1 MDPLSPQNKKEKLLS
16 SPIRSKDTQGNNIEL
31 IGQEDDKIF
40 WDTNGKRYA
49 KSSSGLYTRYTM
61 DRKQSIEFRKEL
73 AKTHDYVAA
82 DLERNKFLINQLTT
96 KTMKLTQ
103 LRKLIREEIQRT
115 QENVELRP
123 NSPQIKQYWSIMV
136 ENQPADVI
144 NMLTDLTSGKLSYDA
159 FISATEEDIY
169 DSFRD
174 DDEDMDD
181 EDMDDEDF

>member
-1 MDPLSPQNKKEKLLS
+1 
-16 SPIRSKDTQGNNIEL
+16 
-31 IGQEDDKIF
+31 
-40 WDTNGKRYA
+40 
-49 KSSSGLYTRYTM
+49 
-61 DRKQSIEFRKEL
+61 
-73 AKTHDYVAA
+73 
-82 DLERNKFLINQLTT
+82 
-96 KTMKLTQ
+96 MKLNQ

-159 FISATEEDIY
+159 FVSSTEEDIY

-181 EDMDDEDF
+181 DDF

>member
-1 MDPLSPQNKKEKLLS
+1 
-16 SPIRSKDTQGNNIEL
+16 
-31 IGQEDDKIF
+31 
-40 WDTNGKRYA
+40 
-49 KSSSGLYTRYTM
+49 
-61 DRKQSIEFRKEL
+61 
-73 AKTHDYVAA
+73 
-82 DLERNKFLINQLTT
+82 
-96 KTMKLTQ
+96 MKLTQ

-144 NMLTDLTSGKLSYDA
+144 NMLTDLTSGKLSYDD

-181 EDMDDEDF
+181 EDMDDDDF

>member
-1 MDPLSPQNKKEKLLS
+1 
-16 SPIRSKDTQGNNIEL
+16 
-31 IGQEDDKIF
+31 
-40 WDTNGKRYA
+40 
-49 KSSSGLYTRYTM
+49 
-61 DRKQSIEFRKEL
+61 
-73 AKTHDYVAA
+73 
-82 DLERNKFLINQLTT
+82 
-96 KTMKLTQ
+96 MKLTQ

-115 QENVELRP
+115 QENLELRP

-174 DDEDMDD
+174 DD
-181 EDMDDEDF
+181 DF

>member
-1 MDPLSPQNKKEKLLS
+1 
-16 SPIRSKDTQGNNIEL
+16 
-31 IGQEDDKIF
+31 
-40 WDTNGKRYA
+40 
-49 KSSSGLYTRYTM
+49 
-61 DRKQSIEFRKEL
+61 
-73 AKTHDYVAA
+73 
-82 DLERNKFLINQLTT
+82 
-96 KTMKLTQ
+96 MKLTQ

-115 QENVELRP
+115 QENLELRP

-169 DSFRD
+169 NSFRD

-181 EDMDDEDF
+181 EDMDDDDF

>member
-1 MDPLSPQNKKEKLLS
+1 
-16 SPIRSKDTQGNNIEL
+16 
-31 IGQEDDKIF
+31 
-40 WDTNGKRYA
+40 
-49 KSSSGLYTRYTM
+49 
-61 DRKQSIEFRKEL
+61 
-73 AKTHDYVAA
+73 
-82 DLERNKFLINQLTT
+82 
-96 KTMKLTQ
+96 MKLNQ

-181 EDMDDEDF
+181 EDMDDDDF

>member
-1 MDPLSPQNKKEKLLS
+1 
-16 SPIRSKDTQGNNIEL
+16 
-31 IGQEDDKIF
+31 
-40 WDTNGKRYA
+40 
-49 KSSSGLYTRYTM
+49 
-61 DRKQSIEFRKEL
+61 
-73 AKTHDYVAA
+73 
-82 DLERNKFLINQLTT
+82 
-96 KTMKLTQ
+96 MKLNE
-103 LRKLIREEIQRT
+103 LRQLIREEIQRT

-181 EDMDDEDF
+181 EDMDDDDF

>member
-1 MDPLSPQNKKEKLLS
+1 MKL
-16 SPIRSKDTQGNNIEL
+16 
-31 IGQEDDKIF
+31 
-40 WDTNGKRYA
+40 
-49 KSSSGLYTRYTM
+49 
-61 DRKQSIEFRKEL
+61 
-73 AKTHDYVAA
+73 
-82 DLERNKFLINQLTT
+82 NQLR
-96 KTMKLTQ
+96 Q
-103 LRKLIREEIQRT
+103 LIREEIQRT

-181 EDMDDEDF
+181 EDMDDDDF

>member
-1 MDPLSPQNKKEKLLS
+1 MKL
-16 SPIRSKDTQGNNIEL
+16 
-31 IGQEDDKIF
+31 
-40 WDTNGKRYA
+40 
-49 KSSSGLYTRYTM
+49 
-61 DRKQSIEFRKEL
+61 
-73 AKTHDYVAA
+73 
-82 DLERNKFLINQLTT
+82 NQLR
-96 KTMKLTQ
+96 Q
-103 LRKLIREEIQRT
+103 LIRVEIQRT

-181 EDMDDEDF
+181 EDMDDDDF

>member
-1 MDPLSPQNKKEKLLS
+1 MKLS
-16 SPIRSKDTQGNNIEL
+16 
-31 IGQEDDKIF
+31 
-40 WDTNGKRYA
+40 
-49 KSSSGLYTRYTM
+49 
-61 DRKQSIEFRKEL
+61 EFR
-73 AKTHDYVAA
+73 
-82 DLERNKFLINQLTT
+82 Q
-96 KTMKLTQ
+96 
-103 LRKLIREEIQRT
+103 LIREEIQRT

-123 NSPQIKQYWSIMV
+123 DSPQIRDYWSIMV

>member
-1 MDPLSPQNKKEKLLS
+1 
-16 SPIRSKDTQGNNIEL
+16 
-31 IGQEDDKIF
+31 
-40 WDTNGKRYA
+40 
-49 KSSSGLYTRYTM
+49 
-61 DRKQSIEFRKEL
+61 
-73 AKTHDYVAA
+73 
-82 DLERNKFLINQLTT
+82 
-96 KTMKLTQ
+96 MKLHQ

-181 EDMDDEDF
+181 EDMDDDDF

>member
-1 MDPLSPQNKKEKLLS
+1 
-16 SPIRSKDTQGNNIEL
+16 
-31 IGQEDDKIF
+31 
-40 WDTNGKRYA
+40 
-49 KSSSGLYTRYTM
+49 
-61 DRKQSIEFRKEL
+61 
-73 AKTHDYVAA
+73 
-82 DLERNKFLINQLTT
+82 
-96 KTMKLTQ
+96 MKLTQ

-181 EDMDDEDF
+181 EDMDDDDF

>member
-1 MDPLSPQNKKEKLLS
+1 
-16 SPIRSKDTQGNNIEL
+16 
-31 IGQEDDKIF
+31 
-40 WDTNGKRYA
+40 
-49 KSSSGLYTRYTM
+49 
-61 DRKQSIEFRKEL
+61 
-73 AKTHDYVAA
+73 
-82 DLERNKFLINQLTT
+82 
-96 KTMKLTQ
+96 MKLTQ

>member
-1 MDPLSPQNKKEKLLS
+1 
-16 SPIRSKDTQGNNIEL
+16 
-31 IGQEDDKIF
+31 
-40 WDTNGKRYA
+40 
-49 KSSSGLYTRYTM
+49 
-61 DRKQSIEFRKEL
+61 
-73 AKTHDYVAA
+73 
-82 DLERNKFLINQLTT
+82 
-96 KTMKLTQ
+96 MKLTQ

-115 QENVELRP
+115 QENLELRP

-181 EDMDDEDF
+181 EDMDDDDF

>member
-1 MDPLSPQNKKEKLLS
+1 MKLS
-16 SPIRSKDTQGNNIEL
+16 
-31 IGQEDDKIF
+31 
-40 WDTNGKRYA
+40 
-49 KSSSGLYTRYTM
+49 
-61 DRKQSIEFRKEL
+61 EFR
-73 AKTHDYVAA
+73 
-82 DLERNKFLINQLTT
+82 Q
-96 KTMKLTQ
+96 
-103 LRKLIREEIQRT
+103 LIREEIQRT

-123 NSPQIKQYWSIMV
+123 DSPQIRDYWSIMV

-181 EDMDDEDF
+181 EDMDDDDF

>member
-1 MDPLSPQNKKEKLLS
+1 
-16 SPIRSKDTQGNNIEL
+16 
-31 IGQEDDKIF
+31 
-40 WDTNGKRYA
+40 
-49 KSSSGLYTRYTM
+49 
-61 DRKQSIEFRKEL
+61 
-73 AKTHDYVAA
+73 
-82 DLERNKFLINQLTT
+82 
-96 KTMKLTQ
+96 MKLNQ

-123 NSPQIKQYWSIMV
+123 NSPQIKHYWSIMV

-181 EDMDDEDF
+181 EDMDDDDF

>member
-1 MDPLSPQNKKEKLLS
+1 
-16 SPIRSKDTQGNNIEL
+16 
-31 IGQEDDKIF
+31 
-40 WDTNGKRYA
+40 
-49 KSSSGLYTRYTM
+49 
-61 DRKQSIEFRKEL
+61 
-73 AKTHDYVAA
+73 
-82 DLERNKFLINQLTT
+82 
-96 KTMKLTQ
+96 MKLNQ

-159 FISATEEDIY
+159 FVSSTEEDIY

-181 EDMDDEDF
+181 EDMDDDDF

>member
-1 MDPLSPQNKKEKLLS
+1 MKLS
-16 SPIRSKDTQGNNIEL
+16 
-31 IGQEDDKIF
+31 
-40 WDTNGKRYA
+40 
-49 KSSSGLYTRYTM
+49 
-61 DRKQSIEFRKEL
+61 EFR
-73 AKTHDYVAA
+73 
-82 DLERNKFLINQLTT
+82 Q
-96 KTMKLTQ
+96 
-103 LRKLIREEIQRT
+103 LIREEIQRT

-181 EDMDDEDF
+181 EDMDDDDF

>member
-1 MDPLSPQNKKEKLLS
+1 
-16 SPIRSKDTQGNNIEL
+16 
-31 IGQEDDKIF
+31 
-40 WDTNGKRYA
+40 
-49 KSSSGLYTRYTM
+49 
-61 DRKQSIEFRKEL
+61 
-73 AKTHDYVAA
+73 
-82 DLERNKFLINQLTT
+82 
-96 KTMKLTQ
+96 MKLNQ

-115 QENVELRP
+115 QENLELRP

-181 EDMDDEDF
+181 EDMDDDDF

>member
-1 MDPLSPQNKKEKLLS
+1 MKLNQLRKLIREEISKAMDPLSPQNKKEKLLS

-82 DLERNKFLINQLTT
+82 DLERNKF
-96 KTMKLTQ
+96 
-103 LRKLIREEIQRT
+103 
-115 QENVELRP
+115 
-123 NSPQIKQYWSIMV
+123 
-136 ENQPADVI
+136 
-144 NMLTDLTSGKLSYDA
+144 
-159 FISATEEDIY
+159 
-169 DSFRD
+169 
-174 DDEDMDD
+174 
-181 EDMDDEDF
+181 